1 MGRKANGKR
10 DGGLARSG
18 SVGQRWQ
25 ENMASAGW
33 KRDAGRRSWERKCR
47 WRKARENRRKAKDL
61 LAVRFGAEEG
71 FGGGCGTFA
80 LFLAEMDSAS
90 EAQWACGAVARVS
103 ACVRACVRVRRE
115 GEGEAG

>member
-1 MGRKANGKR
+1 MGRGTE
-10 DGGLARSG
+10 GLARSG

-25 ENMASAGW
+25 ENLASAGW
-33 KRDAGRRSWERKCR
+33 KRDAGRRPWERKCR

-90 EAQWACGAVARVS
+90 TSEAQWACGAVARVS